1 MLIISVG
8 EMWIWLVAVLVIFIG
23 YLYSILTTSS
33 GSSFEDNSIDA
44 FIDQDTSESSNVT
57 TQKTTG
63 TSDKYKPSYTVEGR
77 QILIVYGTEYGFS
90 EEVSRK
96 LFDRLSDIEIGKDES
111 RFQPRMVNAK
121 DYTCIDWEQE
131 QICLIIISTSGDGVP
146 PTDAR
151 EFCEFLTTTDTSLKH
166 ICYSVMALGDTN
178 YPQFCKTGKQVD
190 QRMSELLA
198 SCITDRSDVDMEDW
212 SVINRW
218 MDKVVQYLSEQ
229 SSIETRMDYLDLSS
243 LDDDSIPSRHN
254 PFMAVLKVKKPLTF
268 QTSEDDKETIHCE
281 FDITDSGLSWTSGD
295 ALGIYPENNPSH
307 VENILK
313 MLEFDG
319 TEKINTPVWA
329 YKPYSD
335 TGDIDLYTAI
345 LKFYDLKC
353 IKIDLLQLLCDVVT
367 EEREKTEL
375 QQLLQQGTSK
385 SNSFLYEYINEREVR
400 DVLENFN
407 SFVIKTPKQFVS
419 CLKQLQPRYYSISS
433 SPIVDNNTVCVTA
446 AVVRYKLLGQPREG
460 VTTTYLQDRLEVRD
474 RCPVFMSRNP
484 DFRLPSNNNVPV
496 ILIGPG
502 TGIAP
507 FRAFIQEKE
516 KQENPGPV
524 YLYFGCR
531 HRNKDFLYKEELE
544 KWEQNGLISLKVA
557 FSRDQSQK
565 VYVQDLLLKDS
576 KLLWQ
581 LIDQDKASIYVC
593 GDAKHMAHDVHQ
605 ALLSVLQSEG
615 QMNLQKSVQYL
626 KELEDNS
633 RYEKDVWVT

>member
-1 MLIISVG
+1 MLRSP
-8 EMWIWLVAVLVIFIG
+8 
-23 YLYSILTTSS
+23 
-33 GSSFEDNSIDA
+33 N
-44 FIDQDTSESSNVT
+44 TSESSNVT

-345 LKFYDLKC
+345 LKFYDLKF

-531 HRNKDFLYKEELE
+531 HRNKDFLYKEEL
-544 KWEQNGLISLKVA
+544 GKVLPWK
-557 FSRDQSQK
+557 Q
-565 VYVQDLLLKDS
+565 LLLNDYENANTILVVFSLTQRQNKTIHVSCKCTLPAWKRYFILLPINIS
-576 KLLWQ
+576 KIRKMGTEW
-581 LIDQDKASIYVC
+581 IDIIKSCLFKRPESESLCSRFIAQRFKTV
-593 GDAKHMAHDVHQ
+593 MA
-605 ALLSVLQSEG
+605 A
-615 QMNLQKSVQYL
+615 Y
-626 KELEDNS
+626 
-633 RYEKDVWVT
+633 

>member
-1 MLIISVG
+1 M
-8 EMWIWLVAVLVIFIG
+8 
-23 YLYSILTTSS
+23 
-33 GSSFEDNSIDA
+33 
-44 FIDQDTSESSNVT
+44 
-57 TQKTTG
+57 
-63 TSDKYKPSYTVEGR
+63 
-77 QILIVYGTEYGFS
+77 
-90 EEVSRK
+90 
-96 LFDRLSDIEIGKDES
+96 
-111 RFQPRMVNAK
+111 
-121 DYTCIDWEQE
+121 
-131 QICLIIISTSGDGVP
+131 
-146 PTDAR
+146 
-151 EFCEFLTTTDTSLKH
+151 
-166 ICYSVMALGDTN
+166 
-178 YPQFCKTGKQVD
+178 
-190 QRMSELLA
+190 
-198 SCITDRSDVDMEDW
+198 
-212 SVINRW
+212 
-218 MDKVVQYLSEQ
+218 
-229 SSIETRMDYLDLSS
+229 
-243 LDDDSIPSRHN
+243 
-254 PFMAVLKVKKPLTF
+254 
-268 QTSEDDKETIHCE
+268 
-281 FDITDSGLSWTSGD
+281 
-295 ALGIYPENNPSH
+295 
-307 VENILK
+307 
-313 MLEFDG
+313 
-319 TEKINTPVWA
+319 
-329 YKPYSD
+329 
-335 TGDIDLYTAI
+335 
-345 LKFYDLKC
+345 
-353 IKIDLLQLLCDVVT
+353 
-367 EEREKTEL
+367 
-375 QQLLQQGTSK
+375 
-385 SNSFLYEYINEREVR
+385 
-400 DVLENFN
+400 LENFN

-615 QMNLQKSVQYL
+615 QMNLQKSVQCL